1 MMVEHL
7 LSLFITAAF
16 VENMALAFFLGMCSF
31 LAVSKKID
39 TAIGLGFA
47 VVFVLG
53 ITCPINYLIYT
64 YLLAEG
70 AMAWVHPSLAE
81 VDLSFLNFLS
91 FIGSIA
97 AMVQIVEMALDRY
110 MPALYNALGVFLP
123 LIAVNCAILGA
134 SLFMVER
141 SYDFAESLVF
151 GLGAG
156 MGFMLAIVAL
166 AAIREKMRYSNV
178 PPGLR
183 GLGITF
189 IVTGLMAIGFM
200 AFAGIQ
206 L

>member
-1 MMVEHL
+1 MTVEHL
-7 LSLFITAAF
+7 LSLFIKAAF

-39 TAIGLGFA
+39 TAIGLGAA

-53 ITCPINYLIYT
+53 MTCPINYLIYNF
-64 YLLAEG
+64 LLAEG
-70 AMAWVHPSLAE
+70 AMAWIHPSLKT

-97 AMVQIVEMALDRY
+97 AMVQIVEMTLDRY
-110 MPALYNALGVFLP
+110 LPALYSALGVFLP

-141 SYDFAESLVF
+141 SYNFAESTVF
-151 GLGAG
+151 GLGSG
-156 MGFMLAIVAL
+156 LGFMLAIVAL
-166 AAIREKMRYSNV
+166 AAIREKMHYSNV